1 MIGIFGGTFDP
12 VHYGHLRS
20 ALEVSEI
27 AGLSEIRF
35 IPCQRPP
42 HRGTPGATPRQ
53 RLEMLQ
59 SALENAPPSFRID
72 PREMERPGPSFMV
85 DTLRSLRHDIGLRPM
100 ALILGADAFRGLEG
114 WHQWPELFDLAHILI
129 MQRPGESSDWPQ
141 ALAAIFKEREAPG
154 IPSLHERHQGL
165 IASIKVTPLAIS
177 ASQIRC
183 LLRAGKSVRFLTPD
197 SVIERIETWRLYGSL
212 ENQKP
217 PEA

>member
-1 MIGIFGGTFDP
+1 LIGIFGGTFDP

-42 HRGTPGATPRQ
+42 HRETPGATPSQ
-53 RLEMLQ
+53 RLEMLK

-72 PREMERPGPSFMV
+72 TREMERPGPSFMV
-85 DTLRSLRHDIGLRPM
+85 DTLRSLRDEMGPRPM

-114 WHQWPELFDLAHILI
+114 WHQWPDLFDLAHLLIL
-129 MQRPGESSDWPQ
+129 QRPGASSDWPQ

-154 IPSLHERHQGL
+154 IPSLHERPQGL
-165 IASIKVTPLAIS
+165 ITSISVTPLAIS

-197 SVIERIETWRLYGSL
+197 SVIERIETWRLYSSL
-212 ENQKP
+212 ENEKS

>member
-27 AGLSEIRF
+27 AALSEIRF

-53 RLEMLQ
+53 RLEMLKT
-59 SALENAPPSFRID
+59 ALDKAPPSFQID
-72 PREMERPGPSFMV
+72 TREMERPGPSFMV

-141 ALAAIFKEREAPG
+141 ALAAIFKEREASG
-154 IPSLHERHQGL
+154 IPSLHERPQGL
-165 IASIKVTPLAIS
+165 IASIRVTPLAIS

-183 LLRAGKSVRFLTPD
+183 LLSAGKSVRFLTPD
-197 SVIERIETWRLYGSL
+197 SVIERIETWRLYGTG

>member
-35 IPCQRPP
+35 IPSQRPP

-53 RLEMLQ
+53 RLEMLKT
-59 SALENAPPSFRID
+59 ALDKAPPSFQID
-72 PREMERPGPSFMV
+72 TREMERSGPSFMV

-141 ALAAIFKEREAPG
+141 ALAAIFKEREAFG
-154 IPSLHERHQGL
+154 IPSLHERPQGL
-165 IASIKVTPLAIS
+165 IASIRVTPLAIS

-183 LLRAGKSVRFLTPD
+183 LLSAGKSVRFLTPD
-197 SVIERIETWRLYGSL
+197 SVIERIETWRLYGTG